1 MFNVYW
7 PEGGSLYC
15 KETPAQVF
23 SCEYCKISKTPTWK
37 ASSNGYSYFL
47 FLFLD
52 GMQGMQC
59 TEVATKGVL

>member
-23 SCEYCKISKTPTWK
+23 SCEYCKISKTPIMK
-37 ASSNGYSYFL
+37 SIIKGLLL
-47 FLFLD
+47 FF
-52 GMQGMQC
+52 
-59 TEVATKGVL
+59 VLVP